1 MEEKVHEMPYHI
13 TITDNRTAEILVDI
27 DADVI
32 IGGFSSGEDGHR
44 LCFAEAAA
52 KKVIGAAAMA
62 ESTTLEVEKEIP
74 HGRRL
79 RKKIVRALTKGK
91 IKERRLI

>member
-1 MEEKVHEMPYHI
+1 MEKKVHEMPYHI
-13 TITDNRTAEILVDI
+13 VIRDNRTAEILVDI

-32 IGGFSSGEDGHR
+32 IGGFSSGEDGHGF
-44 LCFAEAAA
+44 CFAEGNG
-52 KKVIGAAAMA
+52 KKVIVTAAMA
-62 ESTTLEVEKEIP
+62 ESAMLEAEKEIP

-79 RKKIVRALTKGK
+79 RKKMVRALNKGK